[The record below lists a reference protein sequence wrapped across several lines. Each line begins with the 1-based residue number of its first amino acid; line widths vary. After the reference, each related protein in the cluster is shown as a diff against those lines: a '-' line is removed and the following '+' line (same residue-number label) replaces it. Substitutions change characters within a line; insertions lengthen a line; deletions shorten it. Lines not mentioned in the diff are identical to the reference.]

1 MITAV
6 DSSVLL
12 AIFNAEPSSERWMEA
27 LIKARHEGRLVI
39 CGIVYA
45 EIASGFVD
53 QSSLNQN
60 LEILGISLLEMN
72 SESAWEAGK
81 VFRLYRNKGGPREH
95 LIPDFL
101 IAAHAQI
108 QANRLAAID
117 RGYLRQWFK
126 DLTLLNYDY

>member
-12 AIFNAEPSSERWMEA
+12 AIFNAEPGAERWMET

-45 EIASGFVD
+45 EIAAGFVD

-60 LEILGISLLEMN
+60 LEILGISLLEIN

-81 VFRLYRNKGGPREH
+81 VFRLYRKNGGPREH

-101 IAAHAQI
+101 IAAHAQT

-117 RGYLRQWFK
+117 RGYLRPWFK
-126 DLTLLNYDY
+126 DLTLLNFD